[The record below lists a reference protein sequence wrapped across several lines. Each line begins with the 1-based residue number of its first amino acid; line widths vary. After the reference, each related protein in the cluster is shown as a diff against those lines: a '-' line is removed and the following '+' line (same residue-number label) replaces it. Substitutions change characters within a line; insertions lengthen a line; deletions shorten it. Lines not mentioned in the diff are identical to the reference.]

1 MRTSEV
7 LTRLANEP
15 GERLSVEA
23 IFANLGD
30 RSFGLLIFLLGLPN
44 CVPMTPPV
52 PSVSACLLLSVAAQ
66 IAYGRPTPWAPR
78 MLLSRSVARADVRR
92 AADKVTPW
100 LVWLEKW
107 TRPRLQWTGARL
119 GGALIALL
127 IVLLSLGVL
136 TCAPVIGQIPFGLG
150 ICLLGLGLVEQDGAL
165 LIPSVICCAVGL
177 SLSASFVYALVIA
190 VANLLR

>member
-52 PSVSACLLLSVAAQ
+52 PSVSAVLLLSVAAQ

-78 MLLSRSVARADVRR
+78 ILLTRSVARSDVRR

-100 LVWLEKW
+100 LAWLEKW
-107 TRPRLQWTGARL
+107 TRPRLQWTGKRL
-119 GGALIALL
+119 GGLLIALL
-127 IVLLSLGVL
+127 IVMLSLGVL

-150 ICLLGLGLVEQDGAL
+150 ICLLGLGLVEEDGAL
-165 LIPSVICCAVGL
+165 LIPSVACCAIGL
-177 SLSASFVYALVIA
+177 SLSASFVYALIIA
-190 VANLLR
+190 LANLLG